1 MSIRVRIPTP
11 LRPLTGGRAL
21 VEASGANVAEVIG
34 ALARDAPALRAQ
46 LLSEDGRLR
55 SFVNLYL
62 NGEDVR
68 SRSGLDTTLAG
79 IDSRKLTEEGT
90 ALMAEL
96 RETNVELKRM
106 IANPAWQKLPEDAA
120 AAAAKIRDLVADPK
134 LGQTI
139 ARMERSLSRVDRILG
154 GGEQD
159 LASTIANLR
168 QITDNLRDLTEDAKR
183 YPSNLL
189 FGEPPKPLPGRQP

>member
-1 MSIRVRIPTP
+1 MEIRGEARHGVVDFIKVFYWKDSPWPTFIVADV
-11 LRPLTGGRAL
+11 AL
-21 VEASGANVAEVIG
+21 VAGVALLFIFLTRHGETIDAKGLSDRANRTLDRI
-34 ALARDAPALRAQ
+34 
-46 LLSEDGRLR
+46 
-55 SFVNLYL
+55 
-62 NGEDVR
+62 
-68 SRSGLDTTLAG
+68 DTTLAG
-79 IDSRKLTEEGT
+79 VDAKKLTGEST
-90 ALMAEL
+90 ALLAEL
-96 RETNVELKRM
+96 RETNAELRKM
-106 IANPAWQKLPEDAA
+106 LANPAWQKLPEDAS
-120 AAAAKIRDLVADPK
+120 AAAAKLRDLVSDPK

-189 FGEPPKPLPGRQP
+189 FGEPPKPLPSRQP